1 MAFGGEMALWH
12 RDSELADVH
21 VEQLIAHRPDY
32 ERAEACSV
40 ERKARAVASL
50 TGQKQP
56 LAVGCL
62 RPIAA

>member
-50 TGQKQP
+50 TGQ
-56 LAVGCL
+56 
-62 RPIAA
+62 